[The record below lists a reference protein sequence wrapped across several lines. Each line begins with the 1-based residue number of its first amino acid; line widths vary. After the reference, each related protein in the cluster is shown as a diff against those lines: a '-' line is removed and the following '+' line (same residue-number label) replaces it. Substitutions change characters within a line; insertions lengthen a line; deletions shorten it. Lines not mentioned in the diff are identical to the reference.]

1 MVENVSTNSSNVT
14 RDYEYTDDQIMEFV
28 WEHITLKYYHWI
40 FISLFFLVFVVG
52 SAGNFLVCFSV
63 WRSKSLRNATN
74 YFLVNRAVSDFLV
87 IVLCLPATIMLDALH
102 SWFLGLAMCKV
113 FIYMQ
118 SAVSEVVQI

>member
-1 MVENVSTNSSNVT
+1 MGTDQT
-14 RDYEYTDDQIMEFV
+14 EYM
-28 WEHITLKYYHWI
+28 
-40 FISLFFLVFVVG
+40 FVVG

-74 YFLVNRAVSDFLV
+74 YFLVNPAVSDSLV
-87 IVLCLPATIMLDALH
+87 IVVCLPATIMLDALH

-118 SAVSEVVQI
+118 QFTINKLRCHTILRFMEYTSMDKKYNA